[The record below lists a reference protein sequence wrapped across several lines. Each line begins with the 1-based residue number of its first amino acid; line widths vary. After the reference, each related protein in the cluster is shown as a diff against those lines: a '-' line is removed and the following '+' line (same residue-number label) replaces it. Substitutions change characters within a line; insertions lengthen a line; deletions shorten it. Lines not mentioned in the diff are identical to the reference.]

1 MMKTRQVL
9 KETSLEKGLNTLLVL
24 SKAGDGMTVS
34 ELSTALGYPE
44 STVARLL
51 QTLKRAGYVWQGQRR
66 GPYKAGYRVLELAG
80 NLLEGMELRR
90 RARSALH
97 ELASRLRMVAYLKV
111 KSGAE
116 VVTVD
121 VAVPPL
127 ASGPDNEIGRRLP
140 MHACS
145 PGKAILA
152 ARGDHEVREYIEK
165 IGLAPMTP
173 HTITGP
179 EAFMNEMRLTRAR
192 GYAINREESDFIHS
206 IAAPIMR
213 FDGKVIAAAAVSF
226 SPESG
231 ILGTGRE
238 QAIANE
244 VIESAHLI
252 SFSIGYRADQLV

>member
-1 MMKTRQVL
+1 MKTCQVL

-127 ASGPDNEIGRRLP
+127 GGCRCTPARQEKPSLP
-140 MHACS
+140 
-145 PGKAILA
+145 L
-152 ARGDHEVREYIEK
+152 
-165 IGLAPMTP
+165 
-173 HTITGP
+173 
-179 EAFMNEMRLTRAR
+179 EA
-192 GYAINREESDFIHS
+192 
-206 IAAPIMR
+206 IMR
-213 FDGKVIAAAAVSF
+213 Y
-226 SPESG
+226 EST
-231 ILGTGRE
+231 LKR
-238 QAIANE
+238 
-244 VIESAHLI
+244 SAWHP
-252 SFSIGYRADQLV
+252 